1 MVRRLDIKFQNV
13 DTDVKESPFQMFI
26 RILTKGNKIVHK
38 ISTLKLPVSFFS
50 YQSLIAEIPT

>member
-50 YQSLIAEIPT
+50 YQSLFM